1 MVALGQLADAEPM
14 VSALERDGRRLDRP
28 WMLAIGCRCR
38 GIMLAAQGDVPAAE
52 RAVRQAIAE
61 HSRLPM
67 PFERARTLL
76 LLGQLQRRQRQKQAA
91 ADTFGEALRMFS
103 ELGTP
108 LWSVRVRSE
117 MARTKVNPSRDLELT
132 PSERRVA
139 ELAAAG
145 LTNRDVAAK
154 LFVSAKTVEAN
165 LTQIYRKLGIRTRAE
180 LGRVMAKSN

>member
-1 MVALGQLADAEPM
+1 
-14 VSALERDGRRLDRP
+14 
-28 WMLAIGCRCR
+28 
-38 GIMLAAQGDVPAAE
+38 
-52 RAVRQAIAE
+52 
-61 HSRLPM
+61 
-67 PFERARTLL
+67 
-76 LLGQLQRRQRQKQAA
+76 
-91 ADTFGEALRMFS
+91 MFS

-154 LFVSAKTVEAN
+154 LFMSAKTVEAN

-180 LGRVMAKSN
+180 LGRVMAESN